1 MRRDKLVH
9 FRTGELITIILS
21 GGRSHIQL
29 RSGEKKDVIS
39 KSKKKKNI
47 PEIDQVWTARAF
59 EMCT

>member
-21 GGRSHIQL
+21 GGRSQL